1 MGVLDGLEISSL
13 DGGESNVLK
22 ILLNTKDYQQSKI
35 LSEVP
40 PDLVYQLGIMNV
52 VMERYKS
59 KLLKSVCKEIYL
71 HQTAKD
77 RKARLE
83 AVEVGSSIARQMNEE
98 D

>member
-1 MGVLDGLEISSL
+1 MGVLDGFEVT
-13 DGGESNVLK
+13 DVTGESGALK
-22 ILLNTKDYQQSKI
+22 ILLNTKNYQQSKI

-40 PDLVYQLGIMNV
+40 PDLVYQLAIINV
-52 VMERYKS
+52 VADKYKS
-59 KLLKSVCKEIYL
+59 KLLRNSCREIYF

-83 AVEVGSSIARQMNEE
+83 VVEVGSSMARQSQEE